1 MLNESELVLL
11 LKLNELLEN
20 ISVKYG
26 FSEDVALVI
35 NWVERDYLRFTKHII
50 QVKAI
55 DRFDIY
61 VAEE

>member
-1 MLNESELVLL
+1 M
-11 LKLNELLEN
+11 LKLNDLLEN

-35 NWVERDYLRFTKHII
+35 NWVERDHLRFTQHII

-55 DRFDIY
+55 DQFDIY